1 MDTVKELGWTRFS
14 KKDSSDISEM
24 DMKAVFKLVDMDN
37 SGSISKTVSSHSRK
51 QNALIKKKI
60 TFSSY
65 IREFRVEQL
74 QRHTYMTNGLLIY
87 GEIFVHFLIY

>member
-37 SGSISKTVSSHSRK
+37 SGSISKTVSSHSMK
-51 QNALIKKKI
+51 HNAD
-60 TFSSY
+60 Y
-65 IREFRVEQL
+65 
-74 QRHTYMTNGLLIY
+74 
-87 GEIFVHFLIY
+87 

>member
-51 QNALIKKKI
+51 HNALIKKKI
-60 TFSSY
+60 KFSSY
-65 IREFRVEQL
+65 IRKFRSGADAKT
-74 QRHTYMTNGLLIY
+74 HTVQYD
-87 GEIFVHFLIY
+87 

>member
-37 SGSISKTVSSHSRK
+37 SGSISKTVSSSPSIK
-51 QNALIKKKI
+51 QNALIKKKKKFPHI
-60 TFSSY
+60 
-65 IREFRVEQL
+65 
-74 QRHTYMTNGLLIY
+74 
-87 GEIFVHFLIY
+87 